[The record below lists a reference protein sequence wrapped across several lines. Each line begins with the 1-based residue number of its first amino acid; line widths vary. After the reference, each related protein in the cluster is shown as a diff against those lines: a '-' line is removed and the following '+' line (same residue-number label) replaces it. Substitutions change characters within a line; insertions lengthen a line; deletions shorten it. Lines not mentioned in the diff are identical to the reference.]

1 MRVFVYYNLR
11 KKKLSVKALVGTR
24 KGRVIAHMEVINLK
38 DVSFKVSQAGR
49 QRVLREKRKNVH
61 AGVVGTLARSYEMPF
76 VDRRVRYNPYLNETF
91 VDMEG
96 TPVYNAAFA
105 RVTAFNKQPTIF
117 IEGENHG
124 S

>member
-1 MRVFVYYNLR
+1 
-11 KKKLSVKALVGTR
+11 VKALEGER

-61 AGVVGTLARSYEMPF
+61 AGVVGAYAQFDEMPY

-105 RVTAFNKQPTIF
+105 RISAFHKHPTIF
-117 IEGENHG
+117 IERENHG

>member
-1 MRVFVYYNLR
+1 MKVFVYYNLR
-11 KKKLSVKALVGTR
+11 RKKTSVKALEGER
-24 KGRVIAHMEVINLK
+24 KGKVILHMEIINLK

-61 AGVVGTLARSYEMPF
+61 AGVVGTFAKFDEMPK
-76 VDRRVRYNPYLNETF
+76 VPRRVRYNPYLNETF

-105 RVTAFNKQPTIF
+105 TVTAFNKQPAIF